1 MYPCYTQPAHLFI
14 PLNLR
19 YTDDMNLKRFFNP
32 RSIAIVGV
40 SEHEN
45 KVGHLVAKNM
55 INQGYSG
62 DMYFIHPSG
71 VEILGKKTLTSLK
84 DIKQPLDL
92 VVMALPSSIAVPY
105 LDEVAANGCH
115 NVVMFAAG
123 FGETHSPE
131 GEQMENALQQKL
143 TEHDIT
149 LLGPNCIGY
158 INTHV
163 GVNATFFSH
172 VAPKGNIGIISQS
185 GALGT
190 AFLDYVAVKTHIG
203 ISHFISLGNKSVLN
217 ESDCLDYL
225 LNDPTTE
232 VIGMYL
238 EDVID
243 GGMFL
248 QKLHETAQKKPVVIL
263 KSGKTKEGSKA
274 AMSHTGSMAGDDEV
288 FEAALRQAGAL
299 RAESYAEFEMLL
311 KLYSLDAIPSN
322 KNILVLSNAGGMGVL
337 LTDELISQGL
347 HLVMVSEETTEKLAR
362 AFEDT
367 KKITVHNPI
376 DLLGDASAFDYKKAI
391 NLTMEEKD
399 IGAVIVLLTP
409 QANTEILETAHVLRD
424 VYHAFKY
431 KPIYPIFMGKDT
443 VSTAHK
449 YLEAEGIASF
459 RYFSPLPKALKK
471 ILDAKKS
478 ADAKSLEVS
487 PPDYSLTVQSH
498 IRDVQLLFAE
508 NRGKEFLSQ
517 HDAISLLSF
526 AGIPVAKTYLAVS
539 PNDLTTVVAEEGYP
553 LVAKIASDKITHK
566 TEVKGV
572 ITGITVMEELQNAF
586 NSMQAV
592 GGKGSGCYLQKQ
604 YSGHE
609 LIVGSKKDITF
620 GTIVLIGLGGIYAE
634 LLHEAI
640 EMVYPFSYEQFEI
653 ALSKSKLYRLT
664 KEFRNMQ
671 PINPKKLYDIAFR
684 VGLLVETFD
693 QIKEIDINPLIASGE
708 TLVAVDGRVILSD

>member
-1 MYPCYTQPAHLFI
+1 
-14 PLNLR
+14 
-19 YTDDMNLKRFFNP
+19 MNLKRFFAP

-40 SEHEN
+40 SEHEK
-45 KVGHLVAKNM
+45 KVGHLVAQNM
-55 INQGYSG
+55 IKQGFSG

-71 VEILGKKTLTSLK
+71 AEILGKKTLTSLK
-84 DIKQPLDL
+84 DIPKILDL
-92 VVMALPSSIAVPY
+92 VVMAIPASVAVSY
-105 LDEVAANGCH
+105 LDEVAANGCR
-115 NVVMFAAG
+115 NVVLFAAG
-123 FGETHSPE
+123 FGETHSPQ
-131 GEQMENALQQKL
+131 GDKMEIALQEKL
-143 TEHDIT
+143 KEHDIT

-172 VAPKGNIGIISQS
+172 VAPKGNIGVISQS

-190 AFLDYVAVKTHIG
+190 AFLDYVAAKTHIG
-203 ISHFISLGNKSVLN
+203 LSHFISLGNKSVLN

-225 LNDPTTE
+225 LSDPTTE
-232 VIGMYL
+232 VIGIYL
-238 EDVID
+238 EDVVN
-243 GGMFL
+243 GNTFL
-248 QKLHETAQKKPVVIL
+248 QKLHETTQKKPVVIL

-288 FEAALRQAGAL
+288 FDAALRQAGAL
-299 RAESYAEFEMLL
+299 RADSYAEFEMLL
-311 KLYSLDAIPSN
+311 KLYSLDAVPAN

-347 HLVMVSEETTEKLAR
+347 HLVTVSEETTEKLAK

-399 IGAVIVLLTP
+399 IGAIIVLLTP

-443 VSTAHK
+443 VSEAHK
-449 YLEAEGIASF
+449 YLEKEGIASF

-478 ADAKSLEVS
+478 SESEALLVS
-487 PPDYSLTVQSH
+487 PPDYSLPVQSH
-498 IRDVQLLFAE
+498 IRDVQLIFSE
-508 NRGKEFLSQ
+508 SRGKKFLNQ
-517 HDAISLLSF
+517 HDALSLLSWS
-526 AGIPVAKTYLAVS
+526 GIPVAKTYLAVA
-539 PNDLTTVVAEEGYP
+539 PEDLKTVVKEEGFP
-553 LVAKIASDKITHK
+553 LVAKIASENITHK

-586 NSMQAV
+586 DSMIAV

-609 LIVGSKKDITF
+609 LIIGSKKDITF
-620 GTIVLIGLGGIYAE
+620 GTIVLVGLGGIYAE

-640 EMVYPFSYEQFEI
+640 ELIYPFSYEQFGI
-653 ALSKSKLYRLT
+653 ALQKSKLHRLT
-664 KEFRNMQ
+664 KEFRNMP
-671 PINPKKLYDIAFR
+671 PIDPKKLYDVALR
-684 VGLLVETFD
+684 VGLLVDTFK

-708 TLVAVDGRVILSD
+708 TLVAVDGRVICHEQ

>member
-1 MYPCYTQPAHLFI
+1 
-14 PLNLR
+14 
-19 YTDDMNLKRFFNP
+19 MNLKRFFNP
-32 RSIAIVGV
+32 RSVAIVGV
-40 SEHEN
+40 SEHEK
-45 KVGHLVAKNM
+45 KVGHLVAHNM
-55 INQGYSG
+55 IRQGYSG
-62 DMYFIHPSG
+62 EMYFIHPSG
-71 VEILGKKTLTSLK
+71 AEILGKKTLTSLK
-84 DIKQPLDL
+84 EIRQTLDL
-92 VVMALPSSIAVPY
+92 VVLAVPSSVAVSY

-131 GEQMENALQQKL
+131 GSRMEEALQQKIK
-143 TEHDIT
+143 EHDIT

-158 INTHV
+158 INTHI

-172 VAPKGNIGIISQS
+172 VAPKGNTGIISQS

-190 AFLDYVAVKTHIG
+190 AFLDYVAAKTHVG
-203 ISHFISLGNKSVLN
+203 LSNFISLGNKSVLN

-225 LNDPTTE
+225 LDDPKTE

-238 EDVID
+238 EDVIN
-243 GGMFL
+243 GERFL
-248 QKLHETAQKKPVVIL
+248 QKLQETTKKKPVVIL
-263 KSGKTKEGSKA
+263 KSGKTREGSKA

-288 FEAALRQAGAL
+288 FDAAVRQAGAL
-299 RAESYAEFEMLL
+299 RADSYAEFEMIL
-311 KLYSLDAIPSN
+311 KLYSLDAVPAN

-337 LTDELISQGL
+337 LTDEIISQGL
-347 HLVMVSEETTEKLAR
+347 HLITVSEETTEKLSK

-376 DLLGDASAFDYKKAI
+376 DLLGDASAFDYKRAI

-431 KPIYPIFMGKDT
+431 KPIYPIFMGKDSVT
-443 VSTAHK
+443 EAHH
-449 YLEAEGIASF
+449 YLEKEGIASF
-459 RYFSPLPKALKK
+459 RYFSPLPKAIKK
-471 ILDAKKS
+471 ILEAKES
-478 ADAKSLEVS
+478 AKSKQLEVS
-487 PPDYSLTVQSH
+487 PPDYSLPVQSH

-508 NRGKEFLSQ
+508 GRGKKFLSQ
-517 HDAISLLSF
+517 HDALSLLSWS
-526 AGIPVAKTYLAVS
+526 GIPVAKTYLAVS
-539 PNDLTTVVAEEGYP
+539 SDDLKTVVKEEGFP
-553 LVAKIASDKITHK
+553 LVAKIASEKITHK

-586 NSMQAV
+586 DSMRTV

-609 LIVGSKKDITF
+609 LIIGSKRDITF
-620 GTIVLIGLGGIYAE
+620 GTIVLVGLGGIYAE

-640 EMVYPFSYEQFEI
+640 ELVYPFSYEQFAI
-653 ALSKSKLYRLT
+653 ALKDSKLHKLT
-664 KEFRNMQ
+664 SEFRNIP
-671 PINPKKLYDIAFR
+671 PIDPKKLYDVAFR
-684 VGLLVETFD
+684 VGLLVKTFD
-693 QIKEIDINPLIASGE
+693 RIREIDINPLIASGE

>member
-1 MYPCYTQPAHLFI
+1 
-14 PLNLR
+14 
-19 YTDDMNLKRFFNP
+19 MNLKRFFSP
-32 RSIAIVGV
+32 RSVAIVGV
-40 SEHEN
+40 SENEK

-55 INQGYSG
+55 IKQGYSG

-71 VEILGKKTLTSLK
+71 DEILGRKTLTSLK
-84 DIKQPLDL
+84 EVPNSVDL
-92 VVMALPSSIAVPY
+92 VVMAVPSSVAVPY
-105 LDEVAANGCH
+105 LDEVAANGCR

-123 FGETHSPE
+123 FGETHTQE
-131 GEQMENALQQKL
+131 GDKMEKALQQKL
-143 TEHDIT
+143 KEHDIT

-158 INTHV
+158 INTHI

-172 VAPKGNIGIISQS
+172 VAPKGNIGVISQS

-190 AFLDYVAVKTHIG
+190 AFLDYVAAKTHIG
-203 ISHFISLGNKSVLN
+203 LSHFISLGNKSVLN
-217 ESDCLDYL
+217 ESDCLEYL
-225 LNDPTTE
+225 LNDPTTG

-243 GGMFL
+243 GNRFL
-248 QKLHETAQKKPVVIL
+248 QKLHETTLKKPVVIL

-288 FEAALRQAGAL
+288 FDAALRQCGAL
-299 RAESYAEFEMLL
+299 RADSYAEFEMLL
-311 KLYSLDAIPSN
+311 KLYSLDAVPSN

-347 HLVMVSEETTEKLAR
+347 HLVTVSEETTEKLAK

-399 IGAVIVLLTP
+399 IGAIIVLLTP

-443 VSTAHK
+443 VSEAHK
-449 YLEAEGIASF
+449 YLEQEGIASF

-471 ILDAKKS
+471 IIEAKESSMSKV
-478 ADAKSLEVS
+478 LEVGT
-487 PPDYSLTVQSH
+487 PDYSLPIQSR
-498 IRDVQLLFAE
+498 IRDVQILFAE
-508 NRGKEFLSQ
+508 NRGKRFLSQ
-517 HDAISLLSF
+517 HDAISLLSWS
-526 AGIPVAKTYLAVS
+526 GIPTAKTYLAVS
-539 PNDLTTVVAEEGYP
+539 PEDLQTVVKEEGFP
-553 LVAKIASDKITHK
+553 LVAKIASDTITHK

-572 ITGITVMEELQNAF
+572 ITGITVMEELKNAF
-586 NSMQAV
+586 DSMRAV

-609 LIVGSKKDITF
+609 LIIGSKKDVTF

-640 EMVYPFSYEQFEI
+640 ELVYPFSYEQFTI
-653 ALSKSKLYRLT
+653 ALQKSKLYRLT
-664 KEFRNMQ
+664 KEFRNMP
-671 PINPKKLYDIAFR
+671 PIDSVKLYDIALR
-684 VGLLVETFD
+684 VGILVETFT

-708 TLVAVDGRVILSD
+708 TVVAVDGRIILSD

>member
-1 MYPCYTQPAHLFI
+1 M
-14 PLNLR
+14 
-19 YTDDMNLKRFFNP
+19 
-32 RSIAIVGV
+32 
-40 SEHEN
+40 
-45 KVGHLVAKNM
+45 
-55 INQGYSG
+55 NQGYKG
-62 DMYFIHPSG
+62 EMYFIHPSG
-71 VEILGKKTLTSLK
+71 AEILGKKTLKSLNE
-84 DIKQPLDL
+84 INGSLDL
-92 VVMALPSSIAVPY
+92 VVMAVPSVVAVPY
-105 LDEVAANGCH
+105 LDEVAAKGCR

-131 GEQMENALQQKL
+131 GLKMEEELQKKL
-143 TEHDIT
+143 KEHDIT

-158 INTHV
+158 INTHI

-190 AFLDYVAVKTHIG
+190 AFLDYVAAKTHVG
-203 ISHFISLGNKSVLN
+203 LSLFASLGNKSVLN

-225 LNDPTTE
+225 LDDPNTE

-243 GGMFL
+243 GTEFL
-248 QKLHETAQKKPVVIL
+248 RKLHETTQKKPVVIL

-274 AMSHTGSMAGDDEV
+274 AQSHTGSMAGDDEV
-288 FEAALRQAGAL
+288 FDAALRQAGAL

-311 KLYSLDAIPSN
+311 KLYSLDAVPAN

-337 LTDELISQGL
+337 LTDELISQEL
-347 HLVMVSEETTEKLAR
+347 HLVMVSETTTKKLAK

-399 IGAVIVLLTP
+399 IGAIIVLLTP

-431 KPIYPIFMGKDT
+431 KPIYPIFMGKDS
-443 VSTAHK
+443 VSEAHK
-449 YLEAEGIASF
+449 YLEQEGIASF
-459 RYFSPLPKALKK
+459 RYFSPLPKALRK
-471 ILDAKKS
+471 IIDAKQS
-478 ADAKSLEVS
+478 AQSKILEVS
-487 PPDYSLTVQSH
+487 PPDYTLPVQSH

-508 NRGKEFLSQ
+508 NKGKKFLSQ
-517 HDAISLLSF
+517 HDGLSLLSWS
-526 AGIPVAKTYLAVS
+526 GISVAKTYLAVS
-539 PNDLTTVVAEEGYP
+539 PEDLTTVVKEEGFP
-553 LVAKIASDKITHK
+553 LVAKIASDTITHK

-586 NSMQAV
+586 DSMRAV
-592 GGKGSGCYLQKQ
+592 GGRGSGCYVQKQ

-609 LIVGSKKDITF
+609 LIVGSKNDSTF
-620 GTIVLIGLGGIYAE
+620 GTIVLVGLGGIYAE
-634 LLHEAI
+634 LLHEVI
-640 EMVYPFSYEQFEI
+640 ELVYPFSYEQFQI
-653 ALSKSKLYRLT
+653 ALEKSKLIKLT
-664 KEFRNMQ
+664 KEFRNMP
-671 PINPKKLYDIAFR
+671 PIDAKKLYDIALR
-684 VGLLVETFD
+684 VGLLVDTFE
-693 QIKEIDINPLIASGE
+693 QIKEIDINPLIASGD
-708 TLVAVDGRVILSD
+708 TLVAVDGRVILAD